1 MSGTIKLTIVTPTGV
16 AFSVTCDS
24 VRLNTPDDR
33 HGHGGGS
40 IGIRRGHVSS
50 VIAIA
55 EGETVAFS
63 NGAVVLR
70 VRTKNGFAS
79 IENDE
84 VQVITASADPPEAE
98 RGHRVG

>member
-1 MSGTIKLTIVTPTGV
+1 MNGAIKLSIVTPKGV

-33 HGHGGGS
+33 NGHNGGS
-40 IGIRRGHVSS
+40 IGIRRGHIPA

-63 NGAVVLR
+63 NGTVVLR
-70 VRTKNGFAS
+70 VRTESGFAS
-79 IENDE
+79 VENDE
-84 VQVITASADPPEAE
+84 VQVITASAETA
-98 RGHRVG
+98 V